1 MSTGMSTV
9 DELWDRLNRIR
20 RLEPGRGQAV
30 AHDELIRAVD
40 AQGEPEL
47 RYVARLSAVAAYVRA
62 GEYTNALAPFA
73 WCLAVFDRG
82 EAPTGHTD
90 TLLWSYKWIVGALP
104 DFPEVP
110 LEQTRAALD
119 DMERR
124 YRLHGHSLNPVHQY
138 RELLERHVG
147 DRVAADEQFR
157 LWQAAPRGPLSD
169 CAGCE
174 PDDLIE
180 HLMWVGRVDDAV
192 EVGDRALAGE
202 LNCSDQP
209 HGLLA
214 TMMEPYLR
222 VGNGVAAARA
232 HRRAYRA
239 QRARPAKLAR
249 HATHLRFCV
258 LSGNPARGVEI
269 LERHLPELD
278 SPPTPAAEM
287 RFSAAAAAL
296 LGAVDETLPLRR
308 GDGEIAAGELRAE
321 LATRARGIAA
331 RFDERNGNTTQ
342 SEWIEQALALVPI
355 VDGLPLSE
363 PARRPAAAPTQ
374 AAAEVA
380 DVVVPES
387 ATAEELAELAEG
399 CADRGDHTAMHA
411 AWQRFDEV
419 CPEPHGVVR
428 AQRLRHA
435 AHVAMLAGDSDQ
447 ALELLDQAGRVLAEA
462 DADGDADGD
471 HVRASRVRVLAS
483 IDRIDEAAAVAAEL
497 LARADASGDVD
508 RRARARRSVVVP
520 LTAAERFAEAL
531 PVLDEALGLQPSDLE
546 AGKLHRERVQVL
558 LRLGPERYEQ
568 AADDAERAAA
578 LLRANG
584 AGDAVPGMQM
594 ALGAAFGADGDPAV
608 AYRILGEV
616 EIPADRIEWRADRG
630 LMRGQL
636 GLHLGHVDAARIEL
650 LDAVAGFT
658 AIGDERTAAL
668 AKVDL
673 AVASQHTGHLQ
684 DAADAA
690 EDAITVLTGV
700 DEESVR
706 RARYVFAQVCR
717 DLGETDEALRQY
729 DAAVQAWAEVGDPYV
744 VGQLN
749 AEAASMLDRVDRDA
763 EAAQRHAAAS
773 AAFGE
778 AEEPFMAAGHR
789 RAAALSWN
797 WARNSDAALRELAA
811 ADAAVAALDG
821 TADDEHRTSVL
832 WHRAMA
838 GRDGARILWGADRL
852 DEAIV
857 RIEGAAAI
865 LRSIGEPEQAA
876 ATGTLHGRMLL
887 AAERADEAVAVLKT
901 ALDDLPD
908 DAAERRAEIL
918 DLMP

>member
-1 MSTGMSTV
+1 MLAVLRGLVAAHTVAIFAQPVFAGRYLTGDYDV
-9 DELWDRLNRIR
+9 L
-20 RLEPGRGQAV
+20 AV
-30 AHDELIRAVD
+30 L
-40 AQGEPEL
+40 GEP
-47 RYVARLSAVAAYVRA
+47 AAV
-62 GEYTNALAPFA
+62 
-73 WCLAVFDRG
+73 
-82 EAPTGHTD
+82 
-90 TLLWSYKWIVGALP
+90 
-104 DFPEVP
+104 
-110 LEQTRAALD
+110 
-119 DMERR
+119 
-124 YRLHGHSLNPVHQY
+124 
-138 RELLERHVG
+138 
-147 DRVAADEQFR
+147 
-157 LWQAAPRGPLSD
+157 
-169 CAGCE
+169 
-174 PDDLIE
+174 
-180 HLMWVGRVDDAV
+180 
-192 EVGDRALAGE
+192 
-202 LNCSDQP
+202 
-209 HGLLA
+209 
-214 TMMEPYLR
+214 
-222 VGNGVAAARA
+222 
-232 HRRAYRA
+232 RRA
-239 QRARPAKLAR
+239 
-249 HATHLRFCV
+249 
-258 LSGNPARGVEI
+258 
-269 LERHLPELD
+269 
-278 SPPTPAAEM
+278 
-287 RFSAAAAAL
+287 
-296 LGAVDETLPLRR
+296 LPLRR
-308 GDGEIAAGELRAE
+308 GEGEIAAGELRAE

-342 SEWIEQALALVPI
+342 SERIEQALALVPI
-355 VDGLPLSE
+355 VEGLPLSE
-363 PARRPAAAPTQ
+363 PARRPVAAPTQ
-374 AAAEVA
+374 AAVEVA

-399 CADRGDHTAMHA
+399 CADRGDHAGMHA
-411 AWQRFDEV
+411 AWERFDEV

-435 AHVAMLAGDSDQ
+435 AHVAMLAGDGDQ
-447 ALELLDQAGRVLAEA
+447 ALELLDQAGRVLA
-462 DADGDADGD
+462 DADADGD

-531 PVLDEALGLQPSDLE
+531 PVLDGALGLRPSDLE

-658 AIGDERTAAL
+658 AVGDERTAAL

-690 EDAITVLTGV
+690 EDAITVLAGV

-717 DLGETDEALRQY
+717 DLGETEEALRQY
-729 DAAVQAWAEVGDPYV
+729 DAATQAWAELGDPYV

-749 AEAASMLDRVDRDA
+749 AEAALMLDRVDRDA

-773 AAFGE
+773 AAFGD

-811 ADAAVAALDG
+811 ADEAVAALDG

-865 LRSIGEPEQAA
+865 MRSIGEPEQAA
-876 ATGTLHGRMLL
+876 ATGTLNGRMLL

-918 DLMP
+918 DLIP